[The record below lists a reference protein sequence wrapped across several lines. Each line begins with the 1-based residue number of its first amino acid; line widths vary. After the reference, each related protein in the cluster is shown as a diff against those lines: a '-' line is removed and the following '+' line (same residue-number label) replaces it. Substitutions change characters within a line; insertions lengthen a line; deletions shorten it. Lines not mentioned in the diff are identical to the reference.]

1 LISAV
6 TVLGIESQPLTT
18 GLFSAQVSRI
28 LFFKSFTHH
37 DPVTIQSQL
46 ADRH

>member
-1 LISAV
+1 LM
-6 TVLGIESQPLTT
+6 T

-28 LFFKSFTHH
+28 LFFKSLARH

-46 ADRH
+46 ANWH